1 MVQERNIG
9 IAYLLWFMLGILGA
23 HKLYLRRPLMALLY
37 VCTAGLFLIGWIVDL
52 FTMGEQVD
60 ACNEQIFADEDHT
73 DFLEDRI
80 DELEDLVEELQD
92 QLHDSSSSNQSATQ
106 K

>member
-1 MVQERNIG
+1 MVRERNIG
-9 IAYLLWFMLGILGA
+9 VAYLLWFMLGILGA

-37 VCTAGLFLIGWIVDL
+37 LFTAGLFLIGWIVDL

-60 ACNEQIFADEDHT
+60 ACNERIFADEDHT

-92 QLHDSSSSNQSATQ
+92 QLHDSSSSNQSVTQ